1 MNKIDKT
8 VEAVHTHTHTHT
20 QYNLKDR
27 KEVNLNE

>member
-20 QYNLKDR
+20 HTISNRQKRGELK
-27 KEVNLNE
+27 

>member
-20 QYNLKDR
+20 HTIQSKRQKRGELK
-27 KEVNLNE
+27 